1 MLRRG
6 EEKTVS
12 VYLGELDDGFKSL
25 IVFCYSDGYEYSTS
39 SKKTD
44 LEDEVSEL

>member
-6 EEKTVS
+6 EGKRGS
-12 VYLGELDDGFKSL
+12 FYLGELDYGLKSL

-44 LEDEVSEL
+44 LEDEVSGL